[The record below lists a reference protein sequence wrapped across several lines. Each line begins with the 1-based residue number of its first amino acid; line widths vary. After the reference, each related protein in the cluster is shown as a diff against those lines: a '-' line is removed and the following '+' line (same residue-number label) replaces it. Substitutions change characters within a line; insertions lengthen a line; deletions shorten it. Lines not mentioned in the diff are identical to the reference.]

1 MNKKINIAIAGIS
14 AAAVVF
20 GAVLPAF
27 ALGLGAS
34 AAVNASVT
42 VGSNTVSAQAGIK
55 AKLEAR
61 FTNIVTRA
69 DQEIARRITALN
81 AISARV
87 NTMVKL
93 SSAEKGSLSA
103 NIQTELSS
111 MAALQAKVSADAA
124 ANSTSSLL
132 TDVKSITASYRIF
145 ALVIPQGAI
154 EAASDRVLTTVDIM
168 NNLGTKLSARIVVA
182 QSAGNNVTATQATMS
197 DFNAK
202 VLDASAQSKAAA
214 NEVASLS
221 SDNGNASAMAS
232 NIATLKDARAK
243 IVASQKDLI
252 AARADAQTVIKAI
265 AGFKVSATAST
276 TASSSVH

>member
-1 MNKKINIAIAGIS
+1 MNKKINITIAGIS

-232 NIATLKDARAK
+232 NTATLKDARAK